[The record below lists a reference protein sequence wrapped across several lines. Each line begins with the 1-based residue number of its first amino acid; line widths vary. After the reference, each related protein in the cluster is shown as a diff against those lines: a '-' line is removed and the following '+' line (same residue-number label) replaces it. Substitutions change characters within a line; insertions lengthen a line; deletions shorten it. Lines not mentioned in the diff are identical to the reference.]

1 MKILVTGASG
11 HLGANLVRRLLK
23 DGQIVRVFLRSES
36 NNEAIQNLDVERSY
50 GDLRDENAVLEAT
63 RGCRYVYHCGAQI
76 STQNGN
82 SRFLKTL
89 YDCNVMGTINVLR
102 AAGKCGVSRVV
113 VTSSDSAVGY
123 EPTKIADENSPV
135 YPFFPFFPYG
145 ATKVCVEHECLK
157 AFADGLDV
165 VIATCCAIVG
175 PNDFKPSRVGLTLLD
190 FANGKLPAYIPG
202 EFEFLAIND
211 IVDGHILTMEKGRA
225 GQKYIFSTEVLTVD
239 QLMDIFEK
247 LTGRKRPILR
257 LSPSFMEQMAKVA
270 DFVYPRIFPNSP
282 RRFTSTA
289 IRLLQMNR
297 RVDISKA
304 KNELGYQP
312 TSVANAISDA
322 YKCFVD
328 RGLIQSN

>member
-23 DGQIVRVFLRSES
+23 DGQLVRVLLRSES
-36 NNEAIQNLDVERSY
+36 NNEAVQNLDVEKYY
-50 GDLRDENAVLEAT
+50 GDLRDENAILEAT
-63 RGCRYVYHCGAQI
+63 QGCNHVYHCGARI

-82 SRFLKTL
+82 SRFLKRI
-89 YDCNVMGTINVLR
+89 YDCNVMGTIHVLR
-102 AAGKCGVSRVV
+102 AARKYSVSRVV

-123 EPTKIADENSPV
+123 DPPNTADENSPV

-145 ATKVCVEHECLK
+145 TTKVCVEHECLK

-175 PNDFKPSRVGLTLLD
+175 PNDFKPSRVGQTLLD

-202 EFEFLAIND
+202 DFEFLSIND
-211 IVDGHILTMEKGRA
+211 AVTGHLLAMEKGRA
-225 GQKYIFSTEVLTVD
+225 GQKYIFSTEVLTVE

-247 LTGRKRPILR
+247 LTGRKRPRLR
-257 LSPSFMEQMAKVA
+257 LSPSVMGQIAKVG
-270 DFVYPRIFPNSP
+270 DFVYPCVFPNSS

-289 IRLLQMNR
+289 VRLLQMNR

-304 KNELGYQP
+304 KNELGYEP

-322 YKCFVD
+322 YKCFVK
-328 RGLIQSN
+328 RGLIQ